1 MQMMFQPFLRFY
13 IKYSVSRVTPVAT
26 VRFQPFLRF
35 YAGCVYHQGNDV
47 IYEVSTLLEILLIKQ
62 KKRKERKKSRFNPS

>member
-35 YAGCVYHQGNDV
+35 YIDDSLCRY
-47 IYEVSTLLEILLIKQ
+47 
-62 KKRKERKKSRFNPS
+62 P